1 MWQGT
6 RRMAESIARGI
17 REDDPE
23 INVKIFKVSNTDKN
37 DIITEIFKS
46 KAILVGSPT
55 IGQGILSSIAE
66 IMEMIKG
73 LRFKNKRA
81 AAFGCYG
88 WSGESVKVLT
98 EHLEKSGFSI
108 INEGIRAKW
117 NPDDESITKCVEYGK
132 EIAGKIK

>member
-1 MWQGT
+1 
-6 RRMAESIARGI
+6 MAESITKGI
-17 REDDPE
+17 REVDSE
-23 INVKIFKVSNTDKN
+23 INIKIFNSAKTDKN
-37 DIITEIFKS
+37 DLITEVFKS

-55 IGQGILSSIAE
+55 ILKGILSSIAE

-73 LRFKNKRA
+73 LKFKNKLA

-108 INEGIRAKW
+108 INEGIRVKW
-117 NPDDESITKCVEYGK
+117 NPDDESLVKCVEFGK